1 MPGEQEL
8 IPSPRSRFLL
18 VKCSNCGLE
27 MVSFSHAAGEVRCR
41 ACGELLL
48 RPTGGKARL
57 VGGVVVRVL
66 E

>member
-1 MPGEQEL
+1 
-8 IPSPRSRFLL
+8 
-18 VKCSNCGLE
+18 